1 MAGGTAVT
9 GSNGLSDV
17 TNRPVGL
24 GGQGCQQLLFRD
36 VKAAADVVGI
46 VVGFVNGCE
55 C

>member
-9 GSNGLSDV
+9 GSDGLSDV
-17 TNRPVGL
+17 TNRPVVFGC
-24 GGQGCQQLLFRD
+24 QRCQQLLFRD